1 MSEQDYFTG
10 AKNSKQK
17 QSNNEITDEMA
28 MDYAI
33 FLYSLYRNAK
43 TNYNNMKGNNE
54 KSRKNHPKL

>member
-1 MSEQDYFTG
+1 MSEQDYFTS

-17 QSNNEITDEMA
+17 QSNGEITDEMA

-43 TNYNNMKGNNE
+43 TNYNNMKGN
-54 KSRKNHPKL
+54 K